1 MDKEINLS
9 VILPLKSA
17 LAKDFNDL
25 FEKAIKSIQEQSI
38 KPRDLIM
45 VHTEEEA
52 LVKFLSEYDFKDL
65 KTVLVKYSGEPNYCQ
80 QINAGI
86 DTSTSEWVSLFE
98 FDDEYSRIWF
108 KNVLKYINEDKS
120 VDGFLPIVVDI
131 DQKDIFAGFTNES
144 TFVSSFSTEIGV
156 LTEDLLGKHQ
166 NFQISGMVIRRDK
179 VIEFGKLKSSIKLTF
194 GYEFFLRMVYNSV
207 RIITIPKIG
216 YKHKNMRDGSI
227 FWNYKYGSNPL
238 SPEEVKFWLDTSK
251 KEYFFT
257 NDRNI
262 KFEPSL

>member
-1 MDKEINLS
+1 
-9 VILPLKSA
+9 
-17 LAKDFNDL
+17 
-25 FEKAIKSIQEQSI
+25 
-38 KPRDLIM
+38 
-45 VHTEEEA
+45 
-52 LVKFLSEYDFKDL
+52 
-65 KTVLVKYSGEPNYCQ
+65 
-80 QINAGI
+80 
-86 DTSTSEWVSLFE
+86 
-98 FDDEYSRIWF
+98 
-108 KNVLKYINEDKS
+108 
-120 VDGFLPIVVDI
+120 
-131 DQKDIFAGFTNES
+131 
-144 TFVSSFSTEIGV
+144 
-156 LTEDLLGKHQ
+156 
-166 NFQISGMVIRRDK
+166 MVIRRDK

-207 RIITIPKIG
+207 KIITIPKIG